1 MPPIA
6 RVSRALR
13 ALAVLG
19 LVLGASIVPMRQV
32 AACSCAMTELPQAIE
47 EAEVAIIG
55 TLVGAAP
62 APPMAGI
69 PAEPT
74 DHVWAVERARDPMS
88 AITITI
94 TSWADDGASCG
105 ISFAA
110 DERWLV
116 LAYQGDGGLETNL
129 CMRNIRLADA
139 SPEEMD
145 VIDSLV
151 ATSVSPGAASES
163 APSVPGP
170 LLVALGALAVVAA
183 ISFLAFR
190 RSGPGESA

>member
-6 RVSRALR
+6 RVSRAWR

-55 TLVGAAP
+55 TLLGAGP
-62 APPMAGI
+62 APPKAGVI
-69 PAEPT
+69 AEPIE
-74 DHVWAVERARDPMS
+74 HVWSVERSRDAMS

-94 TSWADDGASCG
+94 AASPDDGANCG
-105 ISFAA
+105 VSFAA

-116 LAYQGDGGLETNL
+116 LAYQGDGGLETNG

-151 ATSVSPGAASES
+151 ATSVAPGPASGP
-163 APSVPGP
+163 APSVPAP
-170 LLVALGALAVVAA
+170 LLVALGALAVVVA
-183 ISFLAFR
+183 ISFIAFR